1 VSTRKGESPAET
13 SNELV
18 DQLRATLGKMELALS
33 AIDESI
39 VWADET
45 GRIQWC
51 NETFERLVGRPRITI
66 VGTALPEVL
75 PLEQDGQA
83 VARAFH
89 PVNLARTA
97 GRPLTGTYEW
107 RTEDRRRI
115 IEISTARF
123 QAEADAPSVIL
134 VIHDVTERIALE
146 EELRHQALHDSLTG
160 LANGVLFMD
169 RLALSIARGERRHRP
184 LAVIFLDL
192 DDFATVNDRLG
203 RQVGDELLVAV
214 GERLMG
220 CLRPVDTVARVGRD
234 EFAVLLDEPPDAAV
248 PLRVAERI
256 VETLAA
262 PFELGGQHSSVHAS
276 IGIAVVTSHGQTA
289 EEVLRQADFAMHA
302 AKTRGKNR
310 VEVFDAV
317 TDASAQDRLALKLD
331 LDGAFRRGEFFLLYQ
346 PVMDL
351 RTSTIIGVEA
361 LLRWNHPERGIVSP
375 AEFIPLAEETGLI
388 VPLGRWV
395 LEQACR
401 QARAWD
407 GEAGPRPL
415 TMAVNV
421 SGRQVLGGGVVAD
434 VGRALEAAD
443 LEPSRLTLEI
453 TESFLMQDAEA
464 SMTTLVELKKLGVR
478 LAIDDFG
485 TGYSS
490 LSYLRRFPI
499 DVLKIDPSFVE
510 TITRGPEQ
518 SAVVRSML
526 KLGETLHLET
536 IAEGIEHPEQLAS
549 LRSLKV
555 PLGQGFYFAR
565 PLDPEGMRAFLREQA
580 SANDERSPSAR
591 RPRPRDAVP
600 PRAKPRI

>member
-13 SNELV
+13 SDELV
-18 DQLRATLGKMELALS
+18 DQLRGTLGKMELALS

-39 VWADET
+39 VWTDEA

-51 NETFERLVGRPRITI
+51 NDTFERLVGRPRIVI
-66 VGTALPEVL
+66 VGTALPELL
-75 PLEQDGQA
+75 PLEHEGHP
-83 VARAFH
+83 VARAVH
-89 PVNLARTA
+89 PVNLPQIE

-107 RTEDRRRI
+107 RGADRRTI
-115 IEISTARF
+115 FEISTSRF
-123 QAEADAPSVIL
+123 RTGANAPSVVL
-134 VIHDVTERIALE
+134 TIHDVTERMALE
-146 EELRHQALHDSLTG
+146 EELRHQAFHDSLTG
-160 LANGVLFMD
+160 LANGALFMD
-169 RLALSIARGERRHRP
+169 RLAHSIARGERRRRP
-184 LAVIFLDL
+184 VAVLFLDL
-192 DDFATVNDRLG
+192 DDFKTVNDRLG
-203 RQVGDELLVAV
+203 HGVGDELLVAV
-214 GERLMG
+214 GERLIG
-220 CLRPVDTVARVGRD
+220 CLRPVDTVARMGRD

-262 PFELGGQHSSVHAS
+262 PFELAGQELFVHAS
-276 IGIAVVTSHGQTA
+276 IGVAVATSHGQTA
-289 EEVLRQADFAMHA
+289 EEVLHQADFAMHG

-310 VEVFDAV
+310 VEVVDAA
-317 TDASAQDRLALKLD
+317 THAAAHDRLALKLD
-331 LDGAFRRGEFFLLYQ
+331 LDRALQRGEFFLLYQ

-375 AEFIPLAEETGLI
+375 TEFIPLAEETGLI

-401 QARAWD
+401 QARGWD
-407 GEAGPRPL
+407 GEAGARPL

-421 SGRQVLGGGVVAD
+421 SGRQVVGGSVVAD
-434 VGRALEAAD
+434 VARALEAAD

-453 TESFLMQDAEA
+453 TESVLMQDAEA

-490 LSYLRRFPI
+490 LTYLRRFPI
-499 DVLKIDPSFVE
+499 DVLKIDRSFVE
-510 TITRGPEQ
+510 TITHGPEQ

-580 SANDERSPSAR
+580 SANDEQSPSA
-591 RPRPRDAVP
+591 
-600 PRAKPRI
+600 

>member
-1 VSTRKGESPAET
+1 MSVRKGASPTET
-13 SNELV
+13 SDELV
-18 DQLRATLGKMELALS
+18 DQLRATLGKMELALG

-39 VWADET
+39 VWTDEA

-66 VGTALPEVL
+66 VGTALPELL
-75 PLEQDGQA
+75 PLEQEGQP
-83 VARAFH
+83 VARAVH
-89 PVNLARTA
+89 PVNLPQIE

-107 RTEDRRRI
+107 RTPDRRTI
-115 IEISTARF
+115 LEISASRF
-123 QAEADAPSVIL
+123 QVGTNAPSVVL
-134 VIHDVTERIALE
+134 VIHDVTERMGLE
-146 EELRHQALHDSLTG
+146 EELRHQAFHDSLTD
-160 LANGVLFMD
+160 LANRALFVD
-169 RLALSIARGERRHRP
+169 RLAHSLARGNRKRQP
-184 LAVIFLDL
+184 VAVLFLDL
-192 DDFATVNDRLG
+192 DDFKTVNDRLG
-203 RQVGDELLVAV
+203 HEVGDELLVAV
-214 GERLMG
+214 GQRLCG
-220 CLRPVDTVARVGRD
+220 CLRPADTVARMGGD

-248 PLRVAERI
+248 PVRVAERI
-256 VETLAA
+256 AATLAA
-262 PFELGGQHSSVHAS
+262 SFELAGQELFVHAS
-276 IGIAVVTSHGQTA
+276 IGVAVATSNQQTA
-289 EEVLRQADFAMHA
+289 AELLRHADVAMYA
-302 AKTRGKNR
+302 AKTHGKNR

-317 TDASAQDRLALKLD
+317 TNAAALDRLALKSD
-331 LDGAFRRGEFFLLYQ
+331 LDRALQRGQFFLLYQ

-351 RTSTIIGVEA
+351 RTSTPVGVEA

-375 AEFIPLAEETGLI
+375 TEFILLAEETGLI

-407 GEAGPRPL
+407 GEAGARPL

-421 SGRQVLGGGVVAD
+421 SGRQVQGGGVVAD
-434 VGRALEAAD
+434 VARALEAAD

-464 SMTTLVELKKLGVR
+464 SMTTLLELKKLGVR

-490 LSYLRRFPI
+490 LTYLRRFPI
-499 DVLKIDPSFVE
+499 DVLKIDRSFVD

-526 KLGETLHLET
+526 KLGETLHLDT
-536 IAEGIEHPEQLAS
+536 IAEGIERPEQLAS

-555 PLGQGFYFAR
+555 TLGQGFLFAR
-565 PLDPEGMRAFLREQA
+565 PLDPNGMRAFLREQA
-580 SANDERSPSAR
+580 SADGSSVLSPS
-591 RPRPRDAVP
+591 V
-600 PRAKPRI
+600 